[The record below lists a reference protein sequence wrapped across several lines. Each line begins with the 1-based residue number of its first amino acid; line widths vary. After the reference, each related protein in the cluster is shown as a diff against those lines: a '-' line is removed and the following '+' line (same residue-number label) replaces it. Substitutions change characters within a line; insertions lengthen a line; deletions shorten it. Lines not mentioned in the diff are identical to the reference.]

1 MSSYEINS
9 SSHPITISSPNK
21 ELPSQQTNPFVRD
34 LGHSFP
40 PPTSHSSPKPLRDL
54 PQEYRSGTSQPSNS
68 KPCIPIGDWWE
79 AVEDAEDDNVSSD
92 NLVVGSSTAAS
103 TDSIT
108 HISSWERHL
117 NNVSELTLD
126 GSDPEGGLHSD
137 YSGPEY
143 SDDND
148 MYSNSS
154 FSDDEDDDF
163 FNVAPLPSSWA
174 DLFEICLN
182 GPQPPKKRYRSGW
195 WEEIGSQRSLFPA
208 SYTVFESSDRL
219 PPLLEEEEP
228 RDDITTSLGSR

>member
-79 AVEDAEDDNVSSD
+79 A
-92 NLVVGSSTAAS
+92 
-103 TDSIT
+103 
-108 HISSWERHL
+108 
-117 NNVSELTLD
+117 
-126 GSDPEGGLHSD
+126 
-137 YSGPEY
+137 Y